1 MKGEREHEQTGM
13 GHFPGEHY
21 PEAFLGRESDHQ
33 KRQLDIPPD
42 RQSFLAEGEKRKEE
56 FVNWIN
62 KVLIPYLDT
71 RVAAGDTKHIECHNG
86 DESFRCMAEDRD
98 SGGYL
103 YIGAYSV

>member
-1 MKGEREHEQTGM
+1 MNKPEWDI
-13 GHFPGEHY
+13 Y
-21 PEAFLGRESDHQ
+21 PENITPKLFWGARAIIKKG
-33 KRQLDIPPD
+33 QLDIPPD
-42 RQSFLAEGEKRKEE
+42 RQSFLAEDEKRKEE

-71 RVAAGDTKHIECHNG
+71 RIASGDTKHIECHNG
-86 DESFRCMAEDRD
+86 DESFRCVAEDRD